1 MSSVKQQQKETMP
14 HREPKADNHS
24 DENLSRFPLNLT
36 VIDIH
41 LDLQTASDMNVP
53 PSLLPH

>member
-1 MSSVKQQQKETMP
+1 MSSVKQLQKETMP
-14 HREPKADNHS
+14 HRGPKTDNHS
-24 DENLSRFPLNLT
+24 DENFSRFPLNLT

-41 LDLQTASDMNVP
+41 LDLQTASDMNVA